1 MFNVKSFTHILV
13 LILVI
18 AKTSSLPKFYILH
31 SLHMNIWN
39 VCNICVH
46 IIHMFIM
53 KKGEDNMDKKPKLF
67 AAVAVMGI
75 IIGAGI
81 ATTQAA
87 IPVIDSQNI
96 AQQLKTYTETA
107 KIVSQ
112 TAEQITLQAKELA
125 SLPTSVLRQYTNGI
139 NNSIRSINNTLNSTI
154 VFAENSTEN
163 TIRQYWENKFPV
175 LNNSDDWVISERN
188 HLAIITNLQEEQSE
202 DNRQSLVAYQELMRE
217 LDDNQAMLDDLL
229 EVNQNIEGNKQGQQI
244 SNQIA
249 GVTANIKR
257 IELALRAL
265 DHKQKIEADQA
276 ELTVRKNDMILA
288 QQRADAEAAAID
300 ELDTT
305 TKTASMDDPWSR
317 YGATSINW

>member
-1 MFNVKSFTHILV
+1 MV
-13 LILVI
+13 
-18 AKTSSLPKFYILH
+18 
-31 SLHMNIWN
+31 
-39 VCNICVH
+39 
-46 IIHMFIM
+46 
-53 KKGEDNMDKKPKLF
+53 KKPKILAA
-67 AAVAVMGI
+67 AAVVGVI
-75 IIGAGI
+75 LGAGI

-87 IPVIDSQNI
+87 IPVVDTQNI
-96 AQQLKTYTETA
+96 AQQLKTYMETA
-107 KIVSQ
+107 KLVTQ

-125 SLPTSVLRQYTNGI
+125 SLPTSVLQQYTNGI
-139 NNSIRSINNTLNSTI
+139 NSSIRSINNTLNSTI

-163 TIRQYWENKFPV
+163 TIRQYWEDKFPV

-202 DNRQSLVAYQELMRE
+202 DNKQSLVAYQELMRE
-217 LDDNQAMLDDLL
+217 LDDNQAMLADLL
-229 EVNQNIEGNKQGQQI
+229 EANQNIEGNKQGQQI

-265 DHKQKIEADQA
+265 DAKQKIEADQA
-276 ELTVRKNDMILA
+276 EITVRKNDRILA

-300 ELDTT
+300 ALDTT
-305 TKTASMDDPWSR
+305 TKTAAMDDPWSR

>member
-1 MFNVKSFTHILV
+1 MN
-13 LILVI
+13 
-18 AKTSSLPKFYILH
+18 KTGKYLAAAAI
-31 SLHMNIWN
+31 MG
-39 VCNICVH
+39 CV
-46 IIHMFIM
+46 
-53 KKGEDNMDKKPKLF
+53 
-67 AAVAVMGI
+67 
-75 IIGAGI
+75 IGAGI
-81 ATTQAA
+81 ATTKAA

-107 KIVSQ
+107 KLVSQ

-154 VFAENSTEN
+154 VFSENATEN

-175 LNNSDDWVISERN
+175 LNNSDDWIISERN

-202 DNRQSLVAYQELMRE
+202 DNKQSLVAYQKLMQE

-229 EVNQNIEGNKQGQQI
+229 EQNENIEGNKQGQQI

-276 ELTVRKNDMILA
+276 AITVRQNDMILA
-288 QQRADAEAAAID
+288 QKRAEAEEAAISA
-300 ELDTT
+300 LDTT
-305 TKTASMDDPWSR
+305 SKTAALDDPWSR
-317 YGATSINW
+317 YGASTVNW

>member
-1 MFNVKSFTHILV
+1 MN
-13 LILVI
+13 
-18 AKTSSLPKFYILH
+18 KTGKFLAAAA
-31 SLHMNIWN
+31 
-39 VCNICVH
+39 
-46 IIHMFIM
+46 IM
-53 KKGEDNMDKKPKLF
+53 GT
-67 AAVAVMGI
+67 V
-75 IIGAGI
+75 IGAGI

-107 KIVSQ
+107 KLVSQ

-154 VFAENSTEN
+154 VFSENATEN

-175 LNNSDDWVISERN
+175 LNNSDDWIISERN

-202 DNRQSLVAYQELMRE
+202 DNKQSLVAYQKLMQE

-229 EVNQNIEGNKQGQQI
+229 EQNENIEGNKQGQQI

-276 ELTVRKNDMILA
+276 AITVRQNDMILA
-288 QQRADAEAAAID
+288 QKRAEAEEAAISA
-300 ELDTT
+300 LDTT
-305 TKTASMDDPWSR
+305 SKTAALDDPWSR
-317 YGATSINW
+317 YGASTVNW

>member
-1 MFNVKSFTHILV
+1 MN
-13 LILVI
+13 
-18 AKTSSLPKFYILH
+18 AKKF
-31 SLHMNIWN
+31 M
-39 VCNICVH
+39 VT
-46 IIHMFIM
+46 
-53 KKGEDNMDKKPKLF
+53 
-67 AAVAVMGI
+67 AAVAGLVF
-75 IIGAGI
+75 GAGYV
-81 ATTQAA
+81 TTRAA

-107 KIVSQ
+107 KLVSQ

-125 SLPTSVLRQYTNGI
+125 SLPTSTLRQYTNSI

-154 VFAENSTEN
+154 VFSENATEN

-188 HLAIITNLQEEQSE
+188 HLSIITNLQETQSE
-202 DNRQSLVAYQELMRE
+202 DNKQSLVAYQELMRE
-217 LDDNQAMLDDLL
+217 LDDNQAILDDLL
-229 EVNQNIEGNKQGQQI
+229 EQNQNIEGNKQGQQL

-276 ELTVRKNDMILA
+276 ELTVRKNDLILA

-300 ELDTT
+300 ALDTT
-305 TKTASMDDPWSR
+305 TKTAAMDDPWSR

>member
-1 MFNVKSFTHILV
+1 
-13 LILVI
+13 
-18 AKTSSLPKFYILH
+18 
-31 SLHMNIWN
+31 
-39 VCNICVH
+39 
-46 IIHMFIM
+46 
-53 KKGEDNMDKKPKLF
+53 MDKKPKILAA
-67 AAVAVMGI
+67 AAVVGI
-75 IIGAGI
+75 ILGAGF
-81 ATTQAA
+81 ATSQAA
-87 IPVIDSQNI
+87 IPAVDTQNI

-139 NNSIRSINNTLNSTI
+139 NNSIRSINNTLNSTV
-154 VFAENSTEN
+154 VFSENATEN
-163 TIRQYWENKFPV
+163 TIRQYWENKFPE

-202 DNRQSLVAYQELMRE
+202 DNKQSLVAYQQLMRE

-229 EVNQNIEGNKQGQQI
+229 EQNENIEGNKQGQQL

-265 DHKQKIEADQA
+265 DAKQKIEADQA
-276 ELTVRKNDMILA
+276 EITVRKNDMILA

-305 TKTASMDDPWSR
+305 TKTASIDDPWSR